1 MGAGNRPSGADFG
14 GVVGSSAIR
23 PGQPGPADMSVRAM
37 KILLSAFSCGPDI
50 GSEPGVGWHWA
61 VELARLGHHVLA
73 LTEIEYQGPIEAAI
87 AGGGLPPSLRFEFYM
102 PPWLDR
108 LRHLGLRLGHQS
120 LTLHLV
126 HLLWQI
132 AAYRHVRARFAGE
145 SFDLVHHLTYSGI
158 RHPTLMGRL
167 GIPLVLGPVGGGE
180 RAPLALRR
188 GLGWHG
194 WVKDALRDLHTWLI
208 RFDPITRRACADALV
223 IYVKTAQSRDAL
235 PGCCRSK
242 VSVQMEI
249 GIPRVSPLR
258 RPERR
263 PGQPFRLLYAG
274 RFVYWK
280 GLHLGLR
287 AFAEVRQRGGDARL
301 TMLGGGP
308 EARAWRRLARK
319 LGIERAV
326 DWLDR
331 VEHGRMSEMYRSHD
345 ALLFPSLHDS
355 SGNAVLEALSY
366 GLPVIC
372 FDLGGPGEIVDDR
385 CGRVIATG
393 GRSASACSHALAL
406 AIEDMSRSPALCRR
420 LADGARARAAN
431 FLWPTQVGR
440 VYADIAGR
448 LQVPAMAGAP
458 DLAEGPEIRPRQRG
472 RAKLP

>member
-1 MGAGNRPSGADFG
+1 
-14 GVVGSSAIR
+14 
-23 PGQPGPADMSVRAM
+23 M

-61 VELARLGHHVLA
+61 VELARSGHEVLT
-73 LTEIEYQGPIEAAI
+73 LTEIEYQGPIEAAL
-87 AGGGLPPSLRFEFYM
+87 ADDWLPPSLRFEFFM

-108 LRHLGLRLGHQS
+108 LRHLGLRFGYQS

-132 AAYRHVRARFAGE
+132 AAYQHVRARLGRE

-188 GLGWHG
+188 GLRWRG

-223 IYVKTAQSRDAL
+223 IYVKTAQSRAAL
-235 PGCCRSK
+235 PRRCHNK
-242 VSVQMEI
+242 VAVQMEI
-249 GIPRVSPLR
+249 GIDAVSSLR
-258 RPERR
+258 RPERQL
-263 PGQPFRLLYAG
+263 GKPFRLLYAG

-280 GLHLGLR
+280 GMHLGMR
-287 AFAEVRQRGGDARL
+287 AFAEARRRGGDVRL
-301 TMLGGGP
+301 TMLGGGS
-308 EARAWRRLARK
+308 EGRAWRGLARE
-319 LGIERAV
+319 LGIEQAV
-326 DWLDR
+326 DWIDR
-331 VEHGRMSEMYRSHD
+331 VDHCRMSEIYLSHD

-355 SGNAVLEALSY
+355 SGNVVLEALAY

-372 FDLGGPGEIVDDR
+372 LDLGGPGEFVDDR

-393 GRSASACSHALAL
+393 GRSASGCAHALAL
-406 AIEDMSRSPALCRR
+406 AIEDMSRSPVLCRR
-420 LADGARARAAN
+420 LGDGARARAAN
-431 FLWPTQVGR
+431 FLWPTQVGL

-448 LQVPAMAGAP
+448 LQARAMAGAP
-458 DLAEGPEIRPRQRG
+458 DKAEGPEMRCWQLRRG
-472 RAKLP
+472 QLS